1 MSIADHSFGSSENLS
16 SSLSRSPHRAGPEHF
31 WARTA
36 QGPARRPVRV
46 IWPCLDEHPPEC
58 LPPRTERVPPTRR
71 RLLRTA
77 CRRQGRKSQFH
88 CDEQALTVAEVFSLT
103 AGSVCARTPTSF
115 AATPMNEH
123 PRCSMPD
130 PPANIGKR
138 PILRKHSEQTSA
150 NQIPGTGHLSRHRG
164 YCAASVTTSW
174 HRRRQSRRLHYRTA
188 ATDEVPYRAARFES
202 RPKAAAFVGTRQSSD
217 LQGPK
222 HFPKASGT
230 LGCRV
235 LIRVVI
241 MLSHS
246 EFGQPPQW
254 R

>member
-1 MSIADHSFGSSENLS
+1 LSIADHSFGSSENLS

-46 IWPCLDEHPPEC
+46 VWPCLDEHPPDC

-88 CDEQALTVAEVFSLT
+88 CDEQVLTVAEVFSLT

-115 AATPMNEH
+115 AATPTNEH

-138 PILRKHSEQTSA
+138 PILQKHSEQTSA

-164 YCAASVTTSW
+164 YCAASVTTKMFTLPCKRPCHFLASKATEHDLYRSHCLW
-174 HRRRQSRRLHYRTA
+174 LKMCGRHERRLRTDSGSSVLCAQCRRRSYAPTRTRRVGAPADPLPHRRY
-188 ATDEVPYRAARFES
+188 
-202 RPKAAAFVGTRQSSD
+202 
-217 LQGPK
+217 
-222 HFPKASGT
+222 
-230 LGCRV
+230 
-235 LIRVVI
+235 
-241 MLSHS
+241 
-246 EFGQPPQW
+246 
-254 R
+254 